1 MQLSYDFDMFSVI
14 PAAFFDDPALGR
26 QLRRAGLSHDQRE
39 NRVALFREPETA
51 AALLRAP
58 DGVRDYLRAAGF
70 GTKTYSS
77 GAPVGR
83 YPARDAPARARVLHL
98 LRDLAPDYA
107 LPAAAAPRA
116 AEGEFEVRD
125 FLLAAL
131 DGRPVEMPSIRP
143 PLVAAVRQDPDRVT
157 LSALGTGALAVALGC
172 FLAIPL
178 L

>member
-1 MQLSYDFDMFSVI
+1 MRLSYDFDMFSVI

-26 QLRRAGLSHDQRE
+26 QLRRAGLSHDQHE

-58 DGVRDYLRAAGF
+58 DGVRAYLRAAGF
-70 GTKTYSS
+70 GTRTYSS
-77 GAPVGR
+77 GAPAGR
-83 YPARDAPARARVLHL
+83 YPARDEPARARVLHR
-98 LRDLAPDYA
+98 LRVLAPDYP
-107 LPAAAAPRA
+107 LPAAAAPCA

-125 FLLAAL
+125 FLMAAL

-143 PLVAAVRQDPDRVT
+143 PLAAALRPDPDRVT
-157 LSALGTGALAVALGC
+157 LSALGAAALAVALGC